1 MARVMLFALAV
12 MAVIV
17 GGFSFFTRGRRNRDR
32 EIPPQV
38 TINGVPVRPVDIRV
52 RNALVGAQDARAI
65 TFLRRTLTMAEV
77 LRADEGKYTSDPRK
91 LVGER
96 PANVSLYIIRVG
108 DDGLRMTAVDNVTNR
123 QCDVFAGD
131 SAHWSF
137 GYAFDP
143 RVPACGTIR

>member
-12 MAVIV
+12 IAVIL
-17 GGFSFFTRGRRNRDR
+17 GGFAFFTRGRRDR
-32 EIPPQV
+32 PLPPPEV
-38 TINGVPVRPVDIRV
+38 TINGIPVRPVDIRV

-77 LRADEGKYTSDPRK
+77 LRADVGTYPSDPRK

-108 DDGLRMTAVDNVTNR
+108 DDGLRMTAIDNVTNR

-131 SAHWSF
+131 SAHWAF
-137 GYAFDP
+137 GYAYDP
-143 RVPACGTIR
+143 RIPACGKIR

>member
-12 MAVIV
+12 IAVIM
-17 GGFSFFTRGRRNRDR
+17 GGFAFFTRERRNRPL
-32 EIPPQV
+32 PPPEV
-38 TINGVPVRPVDIRV
+38 TINGVPIRPVDIRV

-65 TFLRRTLTMAEV
+65 TFLRRTLTMAEA
-77 LRADEGKYTSDPRK
+77 LRAEVGTYPSDPRK

-108 DDGLRMTAVDNVTNR
+108 DDGLRMTAIDNVTNR

-137 GYAFDP
+137 GYAYDP
-143 RVPACGTIR
+143 RMPACGKIR